1 MEYLMTYGWA
11 ILAIVLVIAA
21 LIFLNPFRAP
31 EVCLFEQAGFTCNEP
46 PPQLYADQGG
56 FLHMN
61 AKLWNQVGQPII
73 VKKVLCTSAPGAEV
87 PDDAELK
94 AYTTNYNLQ
103 TGADFQVGGP
113 DQDIPTLD
121 CVDAGGNDIQSGSGQ
136 EFRGKLVVWY
146 SYANDIDPNIMHQI
160 KANVIS
166 KVTQG

>member
-11 ILAIVLVIAA
+11 IMAIVLVIAA

-73 VKKVLCTSAPGAEV
+73 VKKVLCTSAPGTEV
-87 PDDAELK
+87 PALAEAK
-94 AYTTNYNLQ
+94 ADTTNFNLQ
-103 TGADFQVGGP
+103 TGADFQIGGVGA
-113 DQDIPTLD
+113 DMQTLS
-121 CVDAGGNDIQSGSGQ
+121 CVDASGADIQSSSGQ

-160 KANVIS
+160 RANVIS